1 MATMSKTEQK
11 ACLSTS
17 SSPGPSSPPLPRHPT
32 VIPSPRPFP
41 RRAVT
46 APSKVQTVP
55 PRNPLDRVLLFCYVL
70 VYLELAWLILLLL
83 RSYSRD

>member
-1 MATMSKTEQK
+1 MSKTEQK

-17 SSPGPSSPPLPRHPT
+17 SSSDPSSPPLPRHPT
-32 VIPSPRPFP
+32 VIPNPSRPLP
-41 RRAVT
+41 RRVVT
-46 APSKVQTVP
+46 APSKVQTAP
-55 PRNPLDRVLLFCYVL
+55 AGKSLDRVLVFCYVL